1 MMSTAT
7 IRRGAFLLASLLAA
21 LLGLAACDGGDPVRE
36 FRPTRFIAFGDE
48 STLIEGGAFAGR
60 KYGVNYVDEAGA
72 LDCTRHP
79 VWAQQLATNFGFVF
93 AECNPAGLAVTAQM
107 RAVRGARVQDL
118 RGQLADYIAN
128 SAPNDLDLVTVMVGM
143 NDVLELYA
151 QYPARTEADISA
163 ELRARGENLARGINE
178 VVRYGPRVVAL
189 TVPDIGVSPY
199 ARAEAI
205 RSGDAGRPALLT
217 RLVGAFNSGMRLEIL
232 NDGRKIGLVFA
243 QEEISLMFFNA
254 SSYGLR
260 NVLDPACRDIAT
272 PPDTASLPLLAC
284 TNAADRLAEGASA
297 TTWLWADTLR
307 LGPTAQARLGSLAI
321 TRARN
326 NPF

>member
-7 IRRGAFLLASLLAA
+7 MRRGALLLAA

-48 STLIEGGAFAGR
+48 STLIEGGALAGR
-60 KYGVNYVDEAGA
+60 KYTVNDVDDTGA
-72 LDCTRHP
+72 VDCTRYP
-79 VWAQQLATNFGFVF
+79 IWSQQLATNFGFVF
-93 AECNPAGLAVTAQM
+93 AECNPNGLPVTAQM

-118 RGQLADYIAN
+118 RDQLADYILN

-151 QYPARTEADISA
+151 QYPARTEADITA
-163 ELRARGENLARGINE
+163 ELKVRGENLARAINE

-189 TVPDIGVSPY
+189 TVADIGLSPY
-199 ARAEAI
+199 ALAEAV
-205 RSGDAGRPALLT
+205 RTGDPGRPALLT
-217 RLVGAFNSGMRLEIL
+217 RLVSAFNSGMRLEIL

-243 QEEISLMFFNA
+243 QEEVANMVSNP
-254 SSYGLR
+254 SGYGLT
-260 NVLDPACRDIAT
+260 NVLQPACAGAAE
-272 PPDTASLPLLAC
+272 PPDTSPLPLLDC
-284 TNAADRLAEGASA
+284 TDAAGSLVEGASA

-307 LGPTAQARLGSLAI
+307 LGPTGQARLGSIAI

>member
-7 IRRGAFLLASLLAA
+7 IRRGALLLAA

-48 STLIEGGAFAGR
+48 STLIEGEALAGR
-60 KYGVNYVDEAGA
+60 KYTVNYVDDAGA
-72 LDCTRHP
+72 LDCTRYP
-79 VWAQQLATNFGFVF
+79 IWSQQLATNFGFVF
-93 AECNPAGLAVTAQM
+93 AECNPNGLPVTAQM

-118 RGQLADYIAN
+118 RDQLADYILN
-128 SAPNDLDLVTVMVGM
+128 SAPNDLDLVTVMVGQ
-143 NDVLELYA
+143 NDVLDLYA
-151 QYPARTEADISA
+151 QYPTRTEADITA
-163 ELRARGENLARGINE
+163 ELKTRGENLARAINE

-199 ARAEAI
+199 ALAEAL
-205 RSGDAGRPALLT
+205 RTGDAGRPALLT
-217 RLVGAFNSGMRLEIL
+217 RLVDAFNSGMRLEIL

-243 QEEISLMFFNA
+243 QEEVQNMVSSP
-254 SSYGLR
+254 SSYGLT
-260 NVLDPACRDIAT
+260 NVLQPACAGVAE
-272 PPDTASLPLLAC
+272 PPDTSSLPLLTC
-284 TNAADRLAEGASA
+284 TNAAGSLVEGASA

-307 LGPTAQARLGSLAI
+307 LGPTGQARLGSIAI

>member
-7 IRRGAFLLASLLAA
+7 IRRGALLLAT

-36 FRPTRFIAFGDE
+36 FRPTRFVAFGDE
-48 STLIEGGAFAGR
+48 STLIEGGALAGR
-60 KYGVNYVDEAGA
+60 KYTVNYVDVAGAGA

-79 VWAQQLATNFGFVF
+79 IWSQQLATNFGFVF
-93 AECNPAGLAVTAQM
+93 AECNPNGLPVTAQM

-118 RGQLADYIAN
+118 RDQLADYILN

-151 QYPARTEADISA
+151 QYPARTEADITA
-163 ELRARGENLARGINE
+163 ELRVRGENLARAINE

-199 ARAEAI
+199 ALAEAV
-205 RSGDAGRPALLT
+205 RTGDPGRPELLT

-243 QEEISLMFFNA
+243 QEEVANMVSDP
-254 SSYGLR
+254 SGYGLT
-260 NVLDPACRDIAT
+260 NVLRPACADVAE
-272 PPDTASLPLLAC
+272 PPDTSSLPLLSC
-284 TNAADRLAEGASA
+284 TNAAGSLVEGASA
-297 TTWLWADTLR
+297 TTWLWADALR
-307 LGPTAQARLGSLAI
+307 LGPTGQARLGSIAI

>member
-7 IRRGAFLLASLLAA
+7 IRRGVLLLAA

-60 KYGVNYVDEAGA
+60 KYTVNYVDEAGT
-72 LDCTRHP
+72 LDCTRYP
-79 VWAQQLATNFGFVF
+79 IWAQQLATNFGFVF
-93 AECNPAGLAVTAQM
+93 AECNPAGLTPNAQM

-118 RGQLADYIAN
+118 RGQLEDYIAN

-151 QYPARTEADISA
+151 QYPARSEADITA
-163 ELRARGENLARGINE
+163 ELRTRGENLARGINE

-189 TVPDIGVSPY
+189 TVPDIGLSPY
-199 ARAEAI
+199 ARAEAV
-205 RSGDAGRPALLT
+205 RTGDPGRPALLT

-243 QEEISLMFFNA
+243 QEEVELMFFNPA
-254 SSYGLR
+254 SYGLR
-260 NVLDPACRDIAT
+260 NVLTPACADVAE
-272 PPDTASLPLLAC
+272 PPDTSSLPLLTC
-284 TNAADRLAEGASA
+284 AADRLVEDAAA

-307 LGPTAQARLGSLAI
+307 LAPTGQARLGSIAI